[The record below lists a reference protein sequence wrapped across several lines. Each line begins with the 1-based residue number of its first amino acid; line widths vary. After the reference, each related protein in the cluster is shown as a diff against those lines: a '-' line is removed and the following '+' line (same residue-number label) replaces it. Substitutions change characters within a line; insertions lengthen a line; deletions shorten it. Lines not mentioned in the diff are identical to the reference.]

1 MTVISLLLL
10 CLALGFMLIGMP
22 VAFAIGI
29 ASIVYFL
36 LPSTFVP
43 SMTAVQRI
51 VAASQSFPLLAIP
64 LFILVGHLMN
74 GSGITPRMLTLA
86 KTLAGWM
93 RGGLAQTSLLL
104 SALMGGISGSAVAD
118 AAMQSRVLGES
129 MIKAGYTRGLTG
141 ALLSIGG
148 LITAT
153 IPPSLG
159 LILYGFLGEV
169 SIGRLFI
176 AGIVPGV
183 LLTFALMM
191 ATAWISRRRHYQP
204 ISERL
209 PTCREV
215 VDAVRASFWA
225 ILFPVWLIV
234 GIRFGIFTPSE
245 AGAFAVAYAV
255 IVGTFIYRELSW
267 AAIVNALL
275 LSVRDIGMIMLIIL
289 FSGAFGYVIT
299 FERVPQ
305 NLAQLTLGLFSS
317 QAALLFVISGFL
329 LIFGM
334 LVEATVIVMLLTPIL
349 VPAVTTAGVDAVH
362 FGLIMMTLVTF
373 GGMTPPVGV
382 SMFTVCGIL
391 KCSYKEYTTEM
402 LPLSLAVLAVVIIMI
417 LFPEIVLFLPR
428 AMMG

>member
-1 MTVISLLLL
+1 MTSFLLL
-10 CLALGFMLIGMP
+10 CLALGFMVVGMP
-22 VAFAIGI
+22 VAFSIGI

-36 LPSTFVP
+36 LPGTFMP
-43 SMTAVQRI
+43 DSTAVQRI
-51 VAASQSFPLLAIP
+51 IAASQSFPLLAVP

-74 GSGITPRMLTLA
+74 GSGITPRLLTLA
-86 KTLAGWM
+86 TTLAGWM
-93 RGGLAQTSLLL
+93 RGGLAHTSLLL

-118 AAMQSRVLGES
+118 AAMQSRVLGPPMVKE
-129 MIKAGYTRGLTG
+129 GYTRGFTG

-148 LITAT
+148 LIPAT

-169 SIGRLFI
+169 SLGRLFI
-176 AGIVPGV
+176 AGIGPGV
-183 LLTFALMM
+183 LLTVALMI
-191 ATAWISRRRHYQP
+191 ATAWVARKRDYKP
-204 ISERL
+204 INDRL
-209 PTCREV
+209 PTGREV
-215 VDAVRASFWA
+215 LSATRKSFWA
-225 ILFPVWLIV
+225 ILFPVWLVV

-255 IVGTFIYRELSW
+255 FVGVVIYRELSW
-267 AAIVNALL
+267 SDIVDAML

-305 NLAQLTLGLFSS
+305 TLAELTLGIFSS
-317 QAALLFVISGFL
+317 QTMLLITLSLFL
-329 LIFGM
+329 LAFGM

-349 VPAVTTAGVDAVH
+349 VPVITAAGVDPVH

-391 KCSYKEYTTEM
+391 KCSYKQYSVEM
-402 LPLSLAVLAVVIIMI
+402 LPLAVAVLADEMIMI
-417 LFPEIVLFLPR
+417 LFRDVVMFLPR

>member
-1 MTVISLLLL
+1 
-10 CLALGFMLIGMP
+10 MP
-22 VAFAIGI
+22 VAFSIGI
-29 ASIVYFL
+29 ASLVYFL
-36 LPSTFVP
+36 LPGTFMP
-43 SMTAVQRI
+43 DSTAVQRI
-51 VAASQSFPLLAIP
+51 IAASQSFPLLAVP

-74 GSGITPRMLTLA
+74 GSGITPRLLTLA
-86 KTLAGWM
+86 TTLAGWM

-118 AAMQSRVLGES
+118 AAMQSRVLGAP
-129 MIKAGYTRGLTG
+129 MIERGYSRGFTG

-183 LLTFALMM
+183 LLTVALMV
-191 ATAWISRRRHYQP
+191 ATAWVARKRDYKP
-204 ISERL
+204 INDRL
-209 PTCREV
+209 PTGREV
-215 VDAVRASFWA
+215 LSAARASFWA
-225 ILFPVWLIV
+225 ILFPVWLVV

-255 IVGTFIYRELSW
+255 FVGVVIYRELSW
-267 AAIVNALL
+267 SDIVDAML

-305 NLAQLTLGLFSS
+305 TLAELTLGIFSS
-317 QAALLFVISGFL
+317 QTMLLITLSLFL
-329 LIFGM
+329 LVFGM

-349 VPAVTTAGVDAVH
+349 VPVITAAGVDPVH

-391 KCSYKEYTTEM
+391 KCSYKEYTVEM
-402 LPLSLAVLAVVIIMI
+402 IPLAVAVLAVVMIMI
-417 LFPEIVLFLPR
+417 LFPDVVMFLPR